1 MAPDSLL
8 KNIDVLI
15 LCGGL
20 GKRLRSVV
28 GETQKVMASVDDRP
42 FLDLL
47 LQYLANQ
54 GFRRIILLTGYQ
66 GEIVAQHYQQNP
78 WGLTIEFSK
87 EKKPL
92 GTGGAI
98 KNAKTFVQSS
108 PFFALNGDCFCA
120 MDYEKFLKFHLK
132 KKALATLSVSKIRN
146 KKDFG
151 SIVLNG
157 HGEIQGFLEKT
168 SQNVSPVVN
177 TGIYCFEK
185 EIFRWM
191 PKKNK
196 FSIETEFFPALVGKK
211 FFGFPSRASFLDI
224 GTPERYQMANKIL
237 KKKGRIT

>member
-1 MAPDSLL
+1 MLE
-8 KNIDVLI
+8 NIDVLI

-20 GKRLRSVV
+20 GKRLRSEV
-28 GETQKVMASVDDRP
+28 GETQKVMASVNDRP

-54 GFRRIILLTGYQ
+54 GFCRVVLLTGYQ
-66 GEIVAQHYQQNP
+66 GEIVEQYYQRNP
-78 WGLTIEFSK
+78 WNLTIKFSQEK
-87 EKKPL
+87 EPL

-98 KNAKTFVQSS
+98 KNAKAFVRSS

-120 MDYEKFLKFHLK
+120 MNYNRFLEFHLK

-151 SIVLNG
+151 SIVLNAKN
-157 HGEIQGFLEKT
+157 EIQGFLEKT

-185 EIFRWM
+185 EIFQWM
-191 PKKNK
+191 PKKK
-196 FSIETEFFPALVGKK
+196 RFSIETEFFPTLVGKR
-211 FFGFPSRASFLDI
+211 FFGFSSRAPFLDI
-224 GTPERYQMANKIL
+224 GTPERYKIANKIL
-237 KKKGRIT
+237 KTKGRKT